1 MITGSNHVRYY
12 DTIENLRSST
22 DCRYQENGELSAALL
37 LRVSVVAT
45 QVLSDKIFRE
55 GRGKAAH
62 MRDDSMFLSQE

>member
-22 DCRYQENGELSAALL
+22 DCRYQENGEPSAALL

-45 QVLSDKIFRE
+45 QVPSENMFRQGVE
-55 GRGKAAH
+55 QRT
-62 MRDDSMFLSQE
+62 